1 MHYNTVNPHLR
12 SALNLL
18 MQEPIFE
25 SFRLVGGTSLSLQI
39 GHRLSVDIDLFTDAD
54 YGTIDFDE
62 IDRFLENNF
71 EGVQH
76 TANALPGMG
85 KSYFIT
91 DDNLDAA
98 ATVKLDVYYSMEKFI
113 QAPLIEDQIRMATVE
128 EIIAMK
134 IDVVQRTGRKKD
146 FWDIHA
152 LLSRYSIS
160 DMIALHAL
168 RYEWTHDRALILSN
182 FLNFDSADQD
192 LDPICLRGNEWAF
205 IKEDLEEAFL
215 RSRL

>member
-1 MHYNTVNPHLR
+1 MKIGYILLEWMMMHYNTVNIHLK

-18 MQEPIFE
+18 MQAPIFD

-39 GHRLSVDIDLFTDAD
+39 GHRLSVDIDLFTDED

-71 EGVQH
+71 EDVQH

-98 ATVKLDVYYSMEKFI
+98 ATVKLDVYYSMEKFM
-113 QAPLIEDQIRMATVE
+113 Q
-128 EIIAMK
+128 
-134 IDVVQRTGRKKD
+134 
-146 FWDIHA
+146 H
-152 LLSRYSIS
+152 
-160 DMIALHAL
+160 H
-168 RYEWTHDRALILSN
+168 
-182 FLNFDSADQD
+182 
-192 LDPICLRGNEWAF
+192 
-205 IKEDLEEAFL
+205 
-215 RSRL
+215 